1 MKKDKYIS
9 TISGAMI
16 VLSVILYGFAQ
27 VKSKAQPVLLAKE
40 DLSGTISIS
49 GAFALYPL
57 AVKWGEEFK
66 KLYPNV
72 RFDISAGGA
81 GKGISD
87 ALGGLV
93 DLGAVSREIHPEET
107 KKGAYPF
114 AVAKDAVVPVVNAGN
129 PNIKEIVAKGLKK
142 NDFTNIYSSGLY
154 KNWKQAGLPISAPI
168 HVYTRSDASG
178 AGETWAKYFDKKQ
191 EDLLGIGV
199 YGDPGLLQA
208 VKKDVTGIGYNNIA
222 YAYDSKT
229 KKQIS
234 GISVVPLDIN
244 SNGKIDAD
252 ENFYGTLEEL
262 IKAIGAG
269 KYPSPPARDLYFV
282 SKNKPQ
288 RKEVTAFL
296 KWVLTDGQKFVGEAG
311 YIGLPQEILEVQLN
325 KVNSDAR

>member
-27 VKSKAQPVLLAKE
+27 VKSKDQPALPAKE
-40 DLSGTISIS
+40 ELSGTISIS

-114 AVAKDAVVPVVNAGN
+114 AVAKDAVVPVVNVGN
-129 PNIKEIVAKGLKK
+129 PNIKEIVTKGLKK

-154 KNWKQAGLPISAPI
+154 KNWKQIGFSLSAPI

-191 EDLLGIGV
+191 EDLLGVGV

-325 KVNSDAR
+325 KVSSDAR